1 MTILEEELIPAAWF
15 IFWVEGSGTFL
26 PKRKAIEATASKAR
40 TQGIIIAIIPPVD
53 KPEFFFL

>member
-1 MTILEEELIPAAWF
+1 MTILEEELTPAACV
-15 IFWVEGSGTFL
+15 IFWADGSGAFL